1 MEIIMTIDFPDE
13 PPGATIG
20 HGPEPVRAGAGRPRQ
35 ARATPGGGRAAR
47 ARHQTDGAAPRPSPP
62 ERGGLGPIRLGG
74 GGRGAGRG
82 GGTQDGRGS
91 GRGRGEISVVARSL
105 KKKKTRNEVSKTTR

>member
-47 ARHQTDGAAPRPSPP
+47 ARHQTDGAAPASEP
-62 ERGGLGPIRLGG
+62 
-74 GGRGAGRG
+74 A
-82 GGTQDGRGS
+82 
-91 GRGRGEISVVARSL
+91 
-105 KKKKTRNEVSKTTR
+105 